1 MEVLKIKKVQENA
14 VIPKRATEG
23 SAGLDLCACIDAPL
37 TLSSGDTALIPTGL
51 AIELPS
57 SQYGAFVFARSGL
70 SIKHGIGLLNAVG
83 VIDSDY
89 RGEIKVGVINQ
100 IKEPYT
106 IEPGE
111 RIAQLVIMP
120 VATLPV
126 EEAQTLGESE
136 RGAGG
141 QECAGHLHDQRS
153 SFYRRI
159 PARRGATDILYA
171 DDGDCARNRIR
182 RRDRPALWIRE
193 DHRPG

>member
-1 MEVLKIKKVQENA
+1 MEVLKIKKVQKNA

-141 QECAGHLHDQRS
+141 FGS
-153 SFYRRI
+153 T
-159 PARRGATDILYA
+159 GTK
-171 DDGDCARNRIR
+171 
-182 RRDRPALWIRE
+182 
-193 DHRPG
+193 

>member
-23 SAGLDLCACIDAPL
+23 SAGLDLCACIDEPL
-37 TLSSGDTALIPTGL
+37 TLNGGDTALIPTGL

-100 IKEPYT
+100 VKEPYT

-141 QECAGHLHDQRS
+141 FGS
-153 SFYRRI
+153 T
-159 PARRGATDILYA
+159 GTK
-171 DDGDCARNRIR
+171 
-182 RRDRPALWIRE
+182 
-193 DHRPG
+193 

>member
-37 TLSSGDTALIPTGL
+37 TLNSGDTALIPTGL

-57 SQYGAFVFARSGL
+57 SQYGAFAFARSGL

-100 IKEPYT
+100 VKEPYT

-141 QECAGHLHDQRS
+141 FGS
-153 SFYRRI
+153 T
-159 PARRGATDILYA
+159 GTK
-171 DDGDCARNRIR
+171 
-182 RRDRPALWIRE
+182 
-193 DHRPG
+193 

>member
-23 SAGLDLCACIDAPL
+23 SAGLDLCACIDEPL
-37 TLSSGDTALIPTGL
+37 TLKGGDTALIPTGL

-100 IKEPYT
+100 IQETYT

-111 RIAQLVIMP
+111 RIAQLVILP

-126 EEAQTLGESE
+126 EEVETLADSE

-141 QECAGHLHDQRS
+141 FGS
-153 SFYRRI
+153 T
-159 PARRGATDILYA
+159 GTK
-171 DDGDCARNRIR
+171 
-182 RRDRPALWIRE
+182 
-193 DHRPG
+193 

>member
-37 TLSSGDTALIPTGL
+37 TLNGGDTALIPTGL

-100 IKEPYT
+100 IQEPYT

-141 QECAGHLHDQRS
+141 FGS
-153 SFYRRI
+153 T
-159 PARRGATDILYA
+159 GTK
-171 DDGDCARNRIR
+171 
-182 RRDRPALWIRE
+182 
-193 DHRPG
+193 

>member
-1 MEVLKIKKVQENA
+1 MEVLKIKKVQENT

-141 QECAGHLHDQRS
+141 FGS
-153 SFYRRI
+153 T
-159 PARRGATDILYA
+159 GTK
-171 DDGDCARNRIR
+171 
-182 RRDRPALWIRE
+182 
-193 DHRPG
+193 